1 MDFFSTIFGHFGFG
15 FGISMGLVIGYFLF
29 IYVQSTEVKVDWLN
43 KLIEYMWPY
52 LEKAICKTAKN
63 IAKPIIDE
71 QIPKY
76 KIDSVEFE
84 ELTRVFAANF
94 SRMKVYETDEKELIM
109 ESSVKWAGNPNAIVA
124 LKKFGLKATIQTD
137 ETCYTLTPYSLETER

>member
-1 MDFFSTIFGHFGFG
+1 M
-15 FGISMGLVIGYFLF
+15 
-29 IYVQSTEVKVDWLN
+29 KVDWLN

-124 LKKFGLKATIQTD
+124 LKKFGLKATIQLAEVTWGP
-137 ETCYTLTPYSLETER
+137 TIGFVS